1 MINSL
6 QRAYLK
12 QVAIKYMPITIA
24 VLLAFIAWSNYAYHG
39 WKGLLGP
46 LALCVAMIA
55 YAVHLLQEGDETNK
69 NIRQRLYEE
78 TTRANRLEMERHA
91 LEVEVDRLSRPPTAE
106 DIRRAAEQLSDT
118 QPSQEL
124 TATEERWPGVL
135 MDVQS
140 VNRPDAG
147 LAKIGGK
154 LSTSLRLIPK
164 DPELKP
170 LSHAG
175 SINEQLDQIRAN
187 GGSGEVEIYPGVTVV
202 IERPEVTLA
211 KRIAAEAAKGP
222 A

>member
-91 LEVEVDRLSRPPTAE
+91 LEVEVDRLSRPPTAN
-106 DIRRAAEQLSDT
+106 DLLTAAEQLTEAGVT
-118 QPSQEL
+118 QRLQDNQP
-124 TATEERWPGVL
+124 TGV
-135 MDVQS
+135 DS
-140 VNRPDAG
+140 
-147 LAKIGGK
+147 AKLGGK
-154 LSTSLRLIPK
+154 LSSSLRHIAE

-175 SINEQLDQIRAN
+175 SINEQLEQIRAN
-187 GGSGEVEIYPGVTVV
+187 GGSGEVEIFPGVTVV
-202 IERPEVTLA
+202 IERPEVTFA